1 MFDKIVSAAMSVVGS
16 SFFGGGDSGDD
27 YTPSDVYFTQA
38 REALKK
44 SKARTLETAGQTK
57 AYEAVDY
64 KDLVRQ
70 WETYLTSYQQMREKR

>member
-1 MFDKIVSAAMSVVGS
+1 MFDKIISAAVSMAGS
-16 SFFGGGDSGDD
+16 KFFSGDSDD
-27 YTPSDVYFTQA
+27 TYTPSEVYFTQA

-44 SKARTLETAGQTK
+44 SKARTLEKAGQTK

-70 WETYLTSYQQMREKR
+70 WETYLTSYQQMRGKR

>member
-1 MFDKIVSAAMSVVGS
+1 MFDKIISAAVSMVGS
-16 SFFGGGDSGDD
+16 KFFDGGSDD
-27 YTPSDVYFTQA
+27 TYTPSEVYFTQA

-44 SKARTLETAGQTK
+44 SKDRTLETAGKTK

-70 WETYLTSYQQMREKR
+70 WETYLTSYQQMRGKR